1 MSHPFS
7 SAEKGAAEGRFT
19 GIIPAAFG
27 NCPIFSWFRRCDRDS
42 SPLQCSSY
50 ENQSGV
56 GFFFTWYMSQL
67 THPSA
72 FSLASKLYPWG
83 ILPAGS
89 GICIMVQRLGKWCL
103 AKVTSHQ
110 VIYWTFMVRISVN
123 FGRPQDYY
131 TCIYWIFH
139 VYSVC
144 NSACTL
150 LDYTIAFVQH
160 V

>member
-56 GFFFTWYMSQL
+56 GFFFHLIHVTVDPSKCFL
-67 THPSA
+67 TSFKAVPMGNP
-72 FSLASKLYPWG
+72 ASREWHLHYG
-83 ILPAGS
+83 AEIGQ
-89 GICIMVQRLGKWCL
+89 MVPCQGYQ
-103 AKVTSHQ
+103 SP
-110 VIYWTFMVRISVN
+110 
-123 FGRPQDYY
+123 GD
-131 TCIYWIFH
+131 
-139 VYSVC
+139 
-144 NSACTL
+144 L
-150 LDYTIAFVQH
+150 LDIHGSNICELWKASIHMYILNLSCIFSPEPSRVQ
-160 V
+160 